1 MWWSAV
7 KIIMEVELGSYT
19 ESVTGAFNPPKA
31 LYRCFSVIHED
42 YKWHFVLYI
51 LTDYELK

>member
-1 MWWSAV
+1 M
-7 KIIMEVELGSYT
+7 KIITEVELGSYT

-31 LYRCFSVIHED
+31 LYSCFSIIHSIIGA
-42 YKWHFVLYI
+42 WHFFLYI